1 MRGVQSDV
9 RQAKI
14 VLRCVCAVI
23 FTGCIHVFS
32 PAPRRRFVGVM
43 AFSHTPEDSVLP
55 VTALFWQSLR
65 SLDTMVDV
73 NRTAHRHAI
82 NSASHVQND
91 FSAMANSFLE
101 MHVKYAYPTVV
112 EDYTAG
118 SVLVDIR
125 GYVG

>member
-1 MRGVQSDV
+1 
-9 RQAKI
+9 
-14 VLRCVCAVI
+14 
-23 FTGCIHVFS
+23 
-32 PAPRRRFVGVM
+32 M

-101 MHVKYAYPTVV
+101 MHVKYAYPTVM